1 MSFLNLFWF
10 LFPVFS
16 IAFILGNLLEV
27 GVVLFPEYLKDPL
40 WGLQRYVPVS
50 QHAGYHRRFP
60 SSDLAPLHKGK
71 LAIEKTRTETVE
83 R

>member
-1 MSFLNLFWF
+1 MLNLFWF
-10 LFPVFS
+10 FFPGFS
-16 IAFILGNLLEV
+16 VAFILRNLLEV

-40 WGLQRYVPVS
+40 WGLQRYVPVFP
-50 QHAGYHRRFP
+50 HAGYHRKLP

-71 LAIEKTRTETVE
+71 LAIQKTTTETVE